1 MGNQW
6 LYSCYLAP
14 SLTISEFAS
23 VMEEIAL
30 DVRGKPQV
38 IIAGDFNAWAEEWGS
53 SRTNARGQTVLE
65 ALATL
70 DLALMNHGSQHTFTR
85 AGTGSVIDLAFVSYP
100 IARSAKWA
108 ISNVYTA
115 SDHRAITIDL
125 DHTESPRA
133 NGLQGG
139 KAYKVDTLDP
149 EAFAGSFAVPNW
161 SDNAEVS
168 AELLMRSITDACD
181 ASMAVRRSCKIHH
194 VPVYW
199 WNQQI
204 ADVRRRLPREKGVL
218 NGIVDALFTG
228 SFTVPSVEDHVEHRL
243 YTEVPEVTV
252 EEVMLAAAR
261 NQGLQV
267 TWAGRDPKLRA
278 EDGDQAPS
286 AVLYRNFGQC
296 MRQGVFP
303 RPWKL
308 QNLVLIPKPNK
319 PLDSPSSYRPI
330 CLLDTTG
337 KILRGCSQVTD
348 IARRAIAGRR
358 WRGDAKEYCIVMTLD
373 VKNAFNSANWSCIIG
388 ALRRFNTPS
397 YLMEIIEDYFRKRIL
412 RYRTDNGTKSFNITG
427 GVPQGSVLGPLLW
440 NIMYDGILRLDV
452 PESATIVGF
461 ADDVALV
468 VTAK

>member
-1 MGNQW
+1 MTQRLLQLNLNHCLAAQELLKQTVRELKVDAALLSEPYKRIHSPKYVENTEGKASIWVCGLEQPQLTDVRSSRGFVRARWGNQW

-70 DLALMNHGSQHTFTR
+70 DLALMNHGNQHTFTR

-115 SDHRAITIDL
+115 SYHRAITIDL

-133 NGLQGG
+133 NGLQSG

-149 EAFAGSFAVPNW
+149 ESFAGSFAVPNW

-168 AELLMRSITDACD
+168 TELLMRSITDACG
-181 ASMAVRRSCKIHH
+181 ASMAVRRSCKRHH

-199 WNQQI
+199 WNQHI
-204 ADVRRRLPREKGVL
+204 ADVRRRCIRSRRILQRSRGRADFEARRLEYALNRRLLKKSILSSKKEKFLELCDEADRDIWGMAYKVVLKKLKPNTCAVPREEGVL

-243 YTEVPEVTV
+243 YTEVPEITV

-261 NQGLQV
+261 IKDSQSPGPDAIPN
-267 TWAGRDPKLRA
+267 RA
-278 EDGDQAPS
+278 LKMAIRLHP
-286 AVLYRNFGQC
+286 QC
-296 MRQGVFP
+296 FTEV
-303 RPWKL
+303 
-308 QNLVLIPKPNK
+308 
-319 PLDSPSSYRPI
+319 LDS
-330 CLLDTTG
+330 
-337 KILRGCSQVTD
+337 V
-348 IARRAIAGRR
+348 
-358 WRGDAKEYCIVMTLD
+358 
-373 VKNAFNSANWSCIIG
+373 
-388 ALRRFNTPS
+388 
-397 YLMEIIEDYFRKRIL
+397 
-412 RYRTDNGTKSFNITG
+412 
-427 GVPQGSVLGPLLW
+427 
-440 NIMYDGILRLDV
+440 
-452 PESATIVGF
+452 
-461 ADDVALV
+461 
-468 VTAK
+468 

>member
-1 MGNQW
+1 MSQRLLQLN
-6 LYSCYLAP
+6 LNHCLAAQELLKQTVRELKVDAALLSEP
-14 SLTISEFAS
+14 YKRIHSPKYVEDTEGKASIWVCGLEQPQLTDVRSSQFAS

-70 DLALMNHGSQHTFTR
+70 DLAHMNHGNQHTFTR

-115 SDHRAITIDL
+115 SYHRAITIDL

-133 NGLQGG
+133 NGLQSGT
-139 KAYKVDTLDP
+139 AYKVDTLDP

-181 ASMAVRRSCKIHH
+181 ASMAARRSCKRHH

-204 ADVRRRLPREKGVL
+204 ADVRRRCIRSRRILQRSRGRADFEARRLEYALNRRLLKKSILSSKKEKFLELCDEADRDIWGMAYKVVLKNSSVL
-218 NGIVDALFTG
+218 NGIVDSLFTG

-243 YTEVPEVTV
+243 YTEVPEITV

-261 NQGLQV
+261 IKDSKSPGPDAIPN
-267 TWAGRDPKLRA
+267 RA
-278 EDGDQAPS
+278 LKMAIRLHP
-286 AVLYRNFGQC
+286 QC
-296 MRQGVFP
+296 FTEVF
-303 RPWKL
+303 
-308 QNLVLIPKPNK
+308 
-319 PLDSPSSYRPI
+319 DS
-330 CLLDTTG
+330 
-337 KILRGCSQVTD
+337 V
-348 IARRAIAGRR
+348 
-358 WRGDAKEYCIVMTLD
+358 
-373 VKNAFNSANWSCIIG
+373 
-388 ALRRFNTPS
+388 
-397 YLMEIIEDYFRKRIL
+397 
-412 RYRTDNGTKSFNITG
+412 
-427 GVPQGSVLGPLLW
+427 
-440 NIMYDGILRLDV
+440 
-452 PESATIVGF
+452 
-461 ADDVALV
+461 
-468 VTAK
+468 